1 MKFPSNV
8 NIATF
13 NCSVF
18 KWLDS
23 QHLWNKIFHHLINFS
38 GGIFWTTN
46 QIEAILSQRHNIMT
60 RITTNNIFKINAPKK
75 TYYHIH
81 RFSPTLVKC
90 SLFRRRV
97 PANPHWLRS
106 WHHGIDDDCWR
117 AAKVTRSELM
127 ASFDCLHA
135 TPTSFCSSNVMW
147 TKFRW
152 KIIVKTHTVERR
164 WKRKYSAARE
174 SPYNTSS
181 NVFINNRRTWAAS
194 LNRFSRWRHIKRGF
208 CNGEPI
214 LTLT

>member
-23 QHLWNKIFHHLINFS
+23 QHLWNKIFHHLIYFS

-117 AAKVTRSELM
+117 AAKVTRSELWQVLIAFM
-127 ASFDCLHA
+127 QPLYL
-135 TPTSFCSSNVMW
+135 SSLVMLCERSSDRKLLW
-147 TKFRW
+147 RLTQLREDGKENIPPPGNHRTTHLQMSLST
-152 KIIVKTHTVERR
+152 IVAPERPH
-164 WKRKYSAARE
+164 WIGFLDGDTL
-174 SPYNTSS
+174 NG
-181 NVFINNRRTWAAS
+181 VFVTGNQ
-194 LNRFSRWRHIKRGF
+194 F
-208 CNGEPI
+208 
-214 LTLT
+214 